1 MLIAVSIYKKA
12 AQADNGIVVKA
23 YVPTSCETFTFSV
36 TEAELRQMLYV
47 SLNET
52 DVALSELYIHEHLTL
67 VADRLM
73 YRWVKGRQ
81 TIKLSRRGNGERGT
95 RVCARPCPS
104 TAPCT

>member
-1 MLIAVSIYKKA
+1 
-12 AQADNGIVVKA
+12 
-23 YVPTSCETFTFSV
+23 
-36 TEAELRQMLYV
+36 MLYV
-47 SLNET
+47 SLNQT

-95 RVCARPCPS
+95 RVSRRAMAINGIKCVIRAATRPRDAALSIVVHRAALRPVA
-104 TAPCT
+104 TR